1 MPTPIIPLSVKFGL
15 EAAAHRSV
23 QRNITAQPPMEP
35 PWIAAICGGGTRS
48 LDVEGLRDRI
58 ESLIESER
66 SMADH
71 PGWYPA
77 HMLALRHALLSTDA
91 DGFEAA
97 WDKWR
102 GA

>member
-1 MPTPIIPLSVKFGL
+1 MPTPIIPLSQKFGL
-15 EAAAHRSV
+15 APAARRSV
-23 QRNITAQPPMEP
+23 QRNIELPAPMKP
-35 PWIAAICGGGTRS
+35 HQIAAICGGGTRN
-48 LDVEGLRDRI
+48 LDLEGLRDRI
-58 ESLIESER
+58 EAKIESER
-66 SMADH
+66 SMASH

-97 WDKWR
+97 WNAWR